1 MHVSLLWQIYD
12 TYIITEL
19 IIDRYLPHNLYTVYR
34 KILASVLFSPLTSL
48 LRAGEFETG

>member
-19 IIDRYLPHNLYTVYR
+19 KIDKYLPHHLYIVYR